1 MMIHDVDVSGVK
13 IDFWLVRQVRTANE
27 NESAKF
33 SGVKIGFWLV
43 RQRSV

>member
-1 MMIHDVDVSGVK
+1 MIHYVDVNGVK
-13 IDFWLVRQVRTANE
+13 IDFCLVRQVSAANG

-33 SGVKIGFWLV
+33 SGVKIGFCLV